1 MKKIKDYNQF
11 VNEGMIS
18 EFVDPVTL
26 AFAIAGIGIAFG
38 PQIKKAYMNRKI
50 AKASLKELLKLKKK
64 AEAEVKKLERQ
75 NLDHHAAEA
84 QERVDQIAAQIEN
97 LETTQKDDDRIIS
110 DFERDSRKR
119 KELEAELAQLDS
131 RELSNLIS
139 QAKKDVRKS
148 V

>member
-11 VNEGMIS
+11 VNEGMIN

-75 NLDHHAAEA
+75 NLDHQAAEA
-84 QERVDQIAAQIEN
+84 QERVDQIDAQIES
-97 LETTQKDDDRIIS
+97 LKTTQKDNDQLIY
-110 DFERDSRKR
+110 DFERDSRQR
-119 KELEAELAQLDS
+119 KELENKLADLDS
-131 RELSNLIS
+131 RELSNLLS
-139 QAKKDVRKS
+139 QAKKEVRKS

>member
-11 VNEGMIS
+11 VNEGMIN

>member
-11 VNEGMIS
+11 VNEGMIN
-18 EFVDPVTL
+18 EIVDPITL

-84 QERVDQIAAQIEN
+84 QERVDQIDAQIEN
-97 LETTQKDDDRIIS
+97 LKMTQKDDDQLIS

-119 KELEAELAQLDS
+119 KELESELASLDR

-139 QAKKDVRKS
+139 QAKKEVRKS

>member
-11 VNEGMIS
+11 VNEGMIN
-18 EFVDPVTL
+18 EIVDPVTL

>member
-11 VNEGMIS
+11 VNENMIN
-18 EFVDPVTL
+18 EFVDPITL
-26 AFAIAGIGIAFG
+26 AFAIAGIGIALG

-75 NLDHHAAEA
+75 NLDHYAAEA
-84 QERVDQIAAQIEN
+84 QERVDQIVAQIEN
-97 LETTQKDDDRIIS
+97 LETTQKEDDRIIS
-110 DFERDSRKR
+110 DFEKDSMKR
-119 KELEAELAQLDS
+119 KELENELAQLDR